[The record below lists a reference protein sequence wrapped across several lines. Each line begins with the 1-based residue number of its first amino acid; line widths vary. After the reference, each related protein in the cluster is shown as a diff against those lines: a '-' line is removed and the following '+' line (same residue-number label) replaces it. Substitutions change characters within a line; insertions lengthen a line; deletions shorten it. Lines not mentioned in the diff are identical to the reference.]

1 MLDVLI
7 IQHEDDTPPGSAL
20 EWAQAQGLST
30 QVWRIDKNDARPVD
44 IAKFKALIVCGGT
57 MDTFEEDK
65 HPWLKTE
72 KAFLKECIQAQKP
85 IFGLCLGSQLLAEV
99 LGGRSYPYN
108 KWEIG
113 FVPVQLLD
121 ESPKKTLQVFHWHQ
135 CTFDLPPGAE
145 LLATNDFCKN
155 QAFTW
160 GKNIIAT
167 QFHPEASDAWVKE
180 CADSVEDGRTFV
192 GVVQN
197 KKEMLESISLRKP
210 MQDWFFAKLTKWF
223 PTT

>member
-1 MLDVLI
+1 MTDILI
-7 IQHEDDTPPGSAL
+7 VQHEADTPPGSAL
-20 EWAQAQGLST
+20 IWAQEQGLST
-30 QVWRIDKNDARPVD
+30 QVWRIDEDSNPPS
-44 IAKFKALIVCGGT
+44 ITNFKALIVCGGT

-72 KAFLKECIQAQKP
+72 KEFLKNWIAAGKGV
-85 IFGLCLGSQLLAEV
+85 FGLCLGSQLLAEV

-121 ESPKKTLQVFHWHQ
+121 EKKTLHVFHWHQ

-160 GKNIIAT
+160 GKNIVAT
-167 QFHPEASDAWVKE
+167 QFHPEATEQWIQE
-180 CADSVEDGRTFV
+180 CSDSVEDGRSFE
-192 GVVQN
+192 GIVQN

-210 MQDWFFAKLTKWF
+210 MQDWFFNKLTQWF
-223 PTT
+223 AKA

>member
-7 IQHEDDTPPGSAL
+7 IQHEDDTPPGSTL
-20 EWAQAQGLST
+20 QWAAERGLKT
-30 QVWRIDKNDARPVD
+30 QVWRIDQGPAPLKPTQ
-44 IAKFKALIVCGGT
+44 FKALIVCGGT

-65 HPWLKTE
+65 HPWLKNE
-72 KAFLKECIQAQKP
+72 KDFLKECIQNKKP

-113 FVPVQLLD
+113 FVPVRLLD
-121 ESPKKTLQVFHWHQ
+121 QNPAKTLHVFHWHQ

-145 LLATNDFCKN
+145 LLATNDFCPN

-160 GKNIIAT
+160 GSNIVAT
-167 QFHPEASDAWVKE
+167 QFHPEASEKWIQE
-180 CADSVEDGRTFV
+180 CSDSVEDGRSFT
-192 GVVQN
+192 GQVQN

-210 MQDWFFAKLTKWF
+210 MQDWFFQKLDSWF
-223 PTT
+223 ATT